1 MVMAE
6 AHEVSRFRTDI
17 VATQRYAIPD
27 IATADALATRCRE
40 TGARLLYDID
50 DDLLHIPRDHP
61 EAAVLRPRARTVAR
75 MLRHADTVWVSTPG
89 LAGALGETRAA
100 VRVVPNGLDERLWG
114 TPPVA
119 TRPRPGPVRLL
130 FMGSATHGED
140 WAVVAP
146 ALARVVAAFGGSV
159 AFDMIGVLGPEPV
172 PDWVKRV
179 SPSIS
184 GAASYPGF
192 VQLDHGCSILGY
204 RHRAAGR

>member
-1 MVMAE
+1 MANGALSPCAYIRLLQPLDHPAIADGIPDGTPNETPRDPRGTQGGIHVVMAE
-6 AHEVSRFRTDI
+6 PHEVSRFRTDI

-61 EAAVLRPRARTVAR
+61 EAEVLRPRARTVAR
-75 MLRHADTVWVSTPG
+75 MLRHADAVWVSTPG
-89 LAGALGETRAA
+89 LAEALGQTRAA

-119 TRPRPGPVRLL
+119 TRPLPSPVRLL
-130 FMGSATHGED
+130 FMGTATHGAD

-146 ALARVVAAFGGSV
+146 ALARVVAAF
-159 AFDMIGVLGPEPV
+159 A
-172 PDWVKRV
+172 
-179 SPSIS
+179 
-184 GAASYPGF
+184 GASR
-192 VQLDHGCSILGY
+192 ST
-204 RHRAAGR
+204 